1 MNEYHRLAADTLLGQ
16 RCVHAVLRGRV
27 LCMHCV
33 GGYTVSLYPCIPVL
47 LDTLAGE
54 VIIASNSTIDR

>member
-16 RCVHAVLRGRV
+16 RCVHAVLRGLV

-33 GGYTVSLYPCIPVL
+33 GGYTVSLYY
-47 LDTLAGE
+47 
-54 VIIASNSTIDR
+54 